1 MERLD
6 FCSVMGFMRSYISE
20 DRCVSQIDFLYML
33 FDDYFQNGD
42 TDNFVLDNGLVCRWI
57 NGQAKVSPK
66 ITGYYISDKKGRNDF
81 ADNFEENILPLFY
94 DTGFVIT
101 RMQDLLV
108 QDNSISEMQRQKL
121 NSAYPCNT
129 EKAQAEYITN
139 LLLFGMERNFVKRET
154 RTKRTPS
161 RGKPFSD
168 GG

>member
-6 FCSVMGFMRSYISE
+6 FCSVMGIMRSYISE

-81 ADNFEENILPLFY
+81 VDNFEENILPCFMIQGL
-94 DTGFVIT
+94 
-101 RMQDLLV
+101 
-108 QDNSISEMQRQKL
+108 
-121 NSAYPCNT
+121 
-129 EKAQAEYITN
+129 
-139 LLLFGMERNFVKRET
+139 
-154 RTKRTPS
+154 
-161 RGKPFSD
+161 
-168 GG
+168 